1 MQETFTW
8 EQARNM
14 LLTGVCPS
22 VEYADRQYINSFEAL
37 DGKLFRRRDS
47 DGKLERG
54 IPSFTHLQFKVRKR

>member
-14 LLTGVCPS
+14 LLTGVCHS
-22 VEYADRQYINSFEAL
+22 VKYADRQYINSFEAL
-37 DGKLFRRRDS
+37 DGKLFRRRAK

-54 IPSFTHLQFKVRKR
+54 IPSFTYLQFKVRKW